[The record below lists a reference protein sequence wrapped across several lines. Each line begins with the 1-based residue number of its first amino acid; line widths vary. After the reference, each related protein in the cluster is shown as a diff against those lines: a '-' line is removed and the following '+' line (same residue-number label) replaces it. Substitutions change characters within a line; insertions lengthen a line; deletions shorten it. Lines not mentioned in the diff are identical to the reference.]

1 MSPNEQLTM
10 TGGLCK
16 EGASFEQAATA
27 LYENVLVPFGFE
39 VVRFSRVPY
48 LSRGDVFE
56 SFYTLSDAI
65 FVLRQA
71 TGCPSVSQ

>member
-1 MSPNEQLTM
+1 MSPNEQLRM
-10 TGGLCK
+10 TGGLRK
-16 EGASFEQAATA
+16 EGASFEQAANA

-56 SFYTLSDAI
+56 SFCTLSDAI
-65 FVLRQA
+65 FVLREA
-71 TGCPSVSQ
+71 SGCSSVSQ